1 MLAFDSLLPYN
12 LKKSREKMN
21 YVFGG
26 FMSGIINEKALR
38 LLPSVDEVLRDGRML
53 EMLEIHPRSIVLEAV
68 RLVVEAERQEILAG
82 SVIKRQEIMK
92 EDCLESVVKKTA
104 ATVQRLVRPNLRR
117 VINATGVVLHTN
129 LGRAL
134 LSERA
139 RDAVNIVASNYSN
152 LELDLE
158 TGRRGSRYA
167 ALEHLLT
174 SLTGAEDALVVNN
187 NAAAVLLALS
197 TVARGRE
204 VIVSR
209 GQLVEIGGSFRI
221 PEVMSQ
227 SGARLVEVG
236 ATNKTHPDDYRKAV
250 NDETAMLLHVHTSN
264 YRIIGFTR
272 ETTVSELVEIGRE
285 HKLPVMSDLG
295 SGFLIDLCRYG
306 LPQEPTVQEV
316 LRAGPDVVT
325 FSGDKLLGGPQ
336 AGIIVGRRNYI
347 EKMKKN
353 PLTRAIRIDKMTV
366 AALEATLREYLDEEK
381 AINEIPT
388 LRMLTVSHEVLEKKA
403 YTLAGLLESVVDKS
417 IAEFKVEKGISAVGG
432 GAMPA
437 AELPT
442 AVITA
447 CPVNMSAGELQAA
460 LRHGE
465 PAVMGRVQDD
475 RFIMDLRTI
484 NDTEFQLLT
493 GAVLKAL
500 K

>member
-1 MLAFDSLLPYN
+1 
-12 LKKSREKMN
+12 
-21 YVFGG
+21 
-26 FMSGIINEKALR
+26 MSGIVNEKALR
-38 LLPSVDEVLRDGRML
+38 LLPSVDEVLRDGRVF
-53 EMLEIHPRSIVLEAV
+53 EMLEVYPRSIVLEAV
-68 RLVVEAERQEILAG
+68 RAVVAAERQEILSG
-82 SVIKRQEIMK
+82 SLIARQEIMK
-92 EDCLESVVKKTA
+92 EDYLDRVIKETA
-104 ATVQRLVRPNLRR
+104 AAVQRLIRPNLRR

-134 LSERA
+134 LSEKA

-174 SLTGAEDALVVNN
+174 SMTGAEDALVVNN

-221 PEVMSQ
+221 PEVMAQ
-227 SGARLVEVG
+227 SGAKLVEVG

-250 NDETAMLLHVHTSN
+250 NEETAMLLHVHTSN

-295 SGFLIDLCRYG
+295 SGFIVDLSRFG

-316 LRAGPDVVT
+316 LGAGPDVVT

-336 AGIIVGRRNYI
+336 AGIIVGRRKYI
-347 EKMKKN
+347 EMMKKN
-353 PLTRAIRIDKMTV
+353 PLTRAVRIDKMTV
-366 AALEATLREYLDEEK
+366 AALEATLREYLDPDK
-381 AINEIPT
+381 AILELPT
-388 LRMLTVSHEVLEKKA
+388 LRMLTLSYEVLENRA
-403 YTLAGLLESVVDKS
+403 NELTSLLESMIDKNK
-417 IAEFKVEKGISAVGG
+417 AEIRVEKGISAVGG

-437 AELPT
+437 AEL
-442 AVITA
+442 ITSVVSVR
-447 CPVNMSAGELQAA
+447 PSNMHAGELQAV
-460 LRHGE
+460 LRQGE

-475 RFIMDLRTI
+475 KFIMDLRTI
-484 NDTEFQLLT
+484 NGSEYQILAS
-493 GAVLKAL
+493 AVSKAL